1 MEIERELGFRVVKH
15 NGAWQI
21 QHLDKEGN
29 IKSVA
34 PILYPEL
41 WDLWQYALDAS
52 GLKPSEA

>member
-1 MEIERELGFRVVKH
+1 MDIEQELGFRVVEK

-21 QHLDKEGN
+21 QHLDKEGK
-29 IKSVA
+29 IKNVA

-41 WDLWQYALDAS
+41 WALWQYALDAS